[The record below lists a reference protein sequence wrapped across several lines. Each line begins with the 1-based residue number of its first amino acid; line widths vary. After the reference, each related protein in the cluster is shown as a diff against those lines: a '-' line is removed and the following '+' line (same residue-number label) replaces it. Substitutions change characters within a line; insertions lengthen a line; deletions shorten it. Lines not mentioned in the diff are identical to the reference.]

1 MDLDNVKMLFPAA
14 NRRVLDEVG
23 ITSAETLV
31 NMEVGGST
39 GGRLRAVNSTFEWND
54 HVHLFDRVGKGA
66 FFSDCTFMRQ
76 GYALG
81 ESATLSDGG
90 QAAGLVFQHNLV
102 TIFNSF
108 VGITPGLTSTLVR
121 LVRVGGFWALI
132 P

>member
-1 MDLDNVKMLFPAA
+1 
-14 NRRVLDEVG
+14 
-23 ITSAETLV
+23 LV
-31 NMEVGGST
+31 HLWRCCVQNGVSG
-39 GGRLRAVNSTFEWND
+39 AVNSTFEWND

-90 QAAGLVFQHNLV
+90 LAAGLVFQHNLV

-121 LVRVGGFWALI
+121 FRGGESGSNLGGNMK
-132 P
+132 